1 MAPCVRCRRHGG
13 RQCRSEC
20 RHRAQRAPQ
29 SPNRVGR
36 ERAAK
41 HEDWARPTLT
51 SRQRSPAAHC
61 TSASR
66 RGARC
71 SPEQGQQR
79 APDRRQP
86 TAREHNRSTSARPE
100 RGRSERG
107 RHSSPGAGSPADR
120 RRTAGARP
128 SRDARRH
135 GSAGAGSP
143 PPAQQPG
150 DRCDRGR
157 SPPALREHSREP
169 GRPGEQ
175 YREPRDAPQRC
186 APRRQRSPER
196 GATARRRACSSEP
209 ALHRGSDR
217 DGAPHD
223 EGGAR
228 ARASG
233 SQRTHS
239 RDRATGA
246 AAERQAREPE
256 GGRRRRGGDDVRGGS
271 GRGAG
276 TGEHRE
282 AREAY
287 ARRDRGG
294 SESPV
299 LRRSGRGSP
308 PAEPERKRRMGA
320 ERQRRRSPPE
330 EPGRRRRA
338 GAERWER
345 SGTPER
351 RRRASAERDIPREQ
365 RSGAADAGCERA
377 CDCRD
382 FP

>member
-1 MAPCVRCRRHGG
+1 MGDANAGG
-13 RQCRSEC
+13 EC

-41 HEDWARPTLT
+41 HEDWARPTST
-51 SRQRSPAAHC
+51 SWQRSPAAYC

-71 SPEQGQQR
+71 SPEQGQHGS
-79 APDRRQP
+79 PDCRQP

-128 SRDARRH
+128 SRAARHH

-150 DRCDRGR
+150 DRRDRGR
-157 SPPALREHSREP
+157 SPPVLREHSREP

-175 YREPRDAPQRC
+175 YREPQDAPQRC
-186 APRRQRSPER
+186 APRRRHSPER
-196 GATARRRACSSEP
+196 GATPRRRACSSEP
-209 ALHRGSDR
+209 ALRRGSDR
-217 DGAPHD
+217 DGAPRD

-233 SQRTHS
+233 GAQERAHS
-239 RDRATGA
+239 RGRATGA

-256 GGRRRRGGDDVRGGS
+256 GGRRRRGGDYVRGGS

-299 LRRSGRGSP
+299 LRRGGRGSP

-330 EPGRRRRA
+330 EPGRGRRT

-351 RRRASAERDIPREQ
+351 RRRASAERDIPRERRRGQ
-365 RSGAADAGCERA
+365 ADAGCDRA
-377 CDCRD
+377 RSCRD
-382 FP
+382 FT